1 MRQKCEYL
9 LRQNGMVVQD
19 WRKVDGKWK
28 VFQNV
33 SEEFLI
39 IFFFI
44 FNWLISLGKWLGRI
58 QLLSKLT
65 MFVGNKIMLPL
76 IDAYTKTSLAMRI
89 FNAIRN
95 LLTKYL
101 FWLVMCE
108 VVITQKQSAIFLKKI
123 AITNPRKQSIRQGV

>member
-1 MRQKCEYL
+1 
-9 LRQNGMVVQD
+9 MVVQD

-33 SEEFLI
+33 SEEFPI

-44 FNWLISLGKWLGRI
+44 FNWLISLDKWLGRT
-58 QLLSKLT
+58 QLPSKLT

-76 IDAYTKTSLAMRI
+76 IDAHTKTSLAMRI

-101 FWLVMCE
+101 FWLVLCE
-108 VVITQKQSAIFLKKI
+108 VVITQKQSAIF
-123 AITNPRKQSIRQGV
+123 

>member
-9 LRQNGMVVQD
+9 LKQNGMVVQD

-33 SEEFLI
+33 SEEFL

-101 FWLVMCE
+101 FGLVLCE
-108 VVITQKQSAIFLKKI
+108 VVITQKQI
-123 AITNPRKQSIRQGV
+123 AIANPL

>member
-76 IDAYTKTSLAMRI
+76 IDVYTKTSLAMRI

>member
-33 SEEFLI
+33 SKEFLI
-39 IFFFI
+39 IFFLLF
-44 FNWLISLGKWLGRI
+44 STLGKSLGRI

-65 MFVGNKIMLPL
+65 MFVFNKIMLPL
-76 IDAYTKTSLAMRI
+76 IDAHCAH
-89 FNAIRN
+89 
-95 LLTKYL
+95 
-101 FWLVMCE
+101 
-108 VVITQKQSAIFLKKI
+108 
-123 AITNPRKQSIRQGV
+123 

>member
-33 SEEFLI
+33 SKEFLI
-39 IFFFI
+39 IFFLLF
-44 FNWLISLGKWLGRI
+44 STLGKSLGRI

-65 MFVGNKIMLPL
+65 MFVFNKIMLPL
-76 IDAYTKTSLAMRI
+76 IDAHTKTSLAMRI
-89 FNAIRN
+89 SNAIRN

-101 FWLVMCE
+101 FWLVLCE
-108 VVITQKQSAIFLKKI
+108 VVIKQKQI
-123 AITNPRKQSIRQGV
+123 AIATPRKQSIRQGV